1 MAAGDSLGKV
11 VKRRLLGL
19 LFMVLV
25 IALIGLSI
33 AIYNKAF
40 STFTN
45 VTLKSDYT
53 GNELQKDS
61 DVKIRGLLVG
71 SVASIDSKGSG
82 AIVKIKLDPAM
93 AKKIPADVTAQI
105 LPKTL
110 FGEQYVALST
120 PEGMV
125 GPGVPS
131 IRAGDVIPQDRSK
144 GALESQHV
152 LSDLYPL
159 LSAVQPAQLNATLT
173 ALATALHNRGNK
185 LGETLVNFDKYL
197 KVMNPH
203 TAQLVKDLKNL
214 GNVALEY
221 NNVLPDVYSTLQNFQ
236 TGVRTIVQK
245 QAGLKALLVNG
256 ADTSNVLR
264 GFLADNEQRIIGVS
278 DTNNKILP
286 LLNEYSPEYSC
297 LFNGINY
304 LYNYSKKIIYNHQ
317 VHLGITFDNTNQGPY
332 KQGQEVKYVTGYGP
346 NCFGLPN
353 PQDPFQIPGKYRC
366 LNDGAPLTADPCAQR
381 SDSTSSDDDQALNS
395 GAENA
400 YVSTLVSGQL
410 HTTPKKVPAVDTFL
424 AGPLM
429 RGQSVVVK

>member
-1 MAAGDSLGKV
+1 MASGDSLGKV

-19 LFMVLV
+19 LFIALV
-25 IALIGLSI
+25 ISLISLSI

-40 STFTN
+40 STFTD
-45 VTLKSDYT
+45 VTLKSDFT

-71 SVASIDSKGSG
+71 SVASIDSTGDG
-82 AIVKIKLDPAM
+82 AVVKIKLDPAQ

-245 QAGLKALLVNG
+245 QAGLNALLVNG

-278 DTNNKILP
+278 DTRQQDLAAAQRVLAGILLPVQRHQLP
-286 LLNEYSPEYSC
+286 LQ
-297 LFNGINY
+297 LFEED
-304 LYNYSKKIIYNHQ
+304 
-317 VHLGITFDNTNQGPY
+317 HLQPS
-332 KQGQEVKYVTGYGP
+332 
-346 NCFGLPN
+346 
-353 PQDPFQIPGKYRC
+353 
-366 LNDGAPLTADPCAQR
+366 GAPRDHVRQHQPRALQAGPGGQVRHRVRAQLLRAAQPAGPVPDPGQVPLPQRRRAADHRSVRAAQR
-381 SDSTSSDDDQALNS
+381 FHVLRRRP
-395 GAENA
+395 GAE
-400 YVSTLVSGQL
+400 L
-410 HTTPKKVPAVDTFL
+410 
-424 AGPLM
+424 
-429 RGQSVVVK
+429 RG